1 MISDL
6 TNGRLAEIQAYAKQH
21 NLEESLS
28 KAYSRLE
35 RYSNDGCEVSLYN
48 DFAPFSLY
56 FEISSNGKFMLNGGM
71 IFHGPHDGYGSG
83 GAPTFSVC
91 LERDAVSGWQ
101 IHT

>member
-21 NLEESLS
+21 NLEESLH
-28 KAYSRLE
+28 KAFSRLQ
-35 RYSNDGCEVSLYN
+35 RYSQQGCSVSLYS
-48 DFAPFSLY
+48 DFAPLSLY
-56 FEISSNGKFMLNGGM
+56 FEISCDGKFMLNGGM